1 MLKVAFTGMNQ
12 LFKGIMAEVFM
23 IPFPFLLCQQ
33 WGCWSA
39 SHHINI
45 QEDKLRQRWDSI
57 CIRKQSFPDN
67 ALTNSSLCHI
77 DQLCN
82 MAIPIW
88 KETRK
93 KNVAYLACTIEAGKR
108 EKKGMSFEEANL
120 SFHTLPDL
128 SIELPT
134 DSSASP
140 LGFFQGTSE
149 STYQKLKSW
158 YFL

>member
-1 MLKVAFTGMNQ
+1 M
-12 LFKGIMAEVFM
+12 
-23 IPFPFLLCQQ
+23 
-33 WGCWSA
+33 
-39 SHHINI
+39 SH
-45 QEDKLRQRWDSI
+45 W
-57 CIRKQSFPDN
+57 P
-67 ALTNSSLCHI
+67 T
-77 DQLCN
+77 LCN

-140 LGFFQGTSE
+140 LGFFKALQNQHTKSLNHDTFSKSGPPPGLSQKKNCTAIPPVIKTGNQDCYPWGSSLLSHTQASTHTSDTLP
-149 STYQKLKSW
+149 SLVDVN
-158 YFL
+158 F